1 MENTFSV
8 PTLTDTEKMD
18 ELMGFEM
25 KEVEA
30 DCSVANEKAGIT
42 GCLSCS

>member
-1 MENTFSV
+1 MNNTFNV
-8 PTLTDTEKMD
+8 PSLTDTEKMD

-25 KEVEA
+25 KEIEVACSA
-30 DCSVANEKAGIT
+30 DAEKAGIT